1 MFAELERLSYSFGCG
16 EHTITLRYDIAALTR
31 LEQCGLSYEDIFAE
45 RITGRELV
53 TFLEAGCAELPMRA
67 AEVLRKTGAQE
78 LWRHIRAAVIMSL
91 PGRDPLVI
99 DIPENAGTAPDMKR
113 LRCLICD
120 VMRKPEEF
128 FWHSTMR
135 ELCERW
141 QCFAEVKGYAEKPRR
156 MEMFDLEGME

>member
-53 TFLEAGCAELPMRA
+53 TFLEAGCAELPVRA
-67 AEVLRKTGAQE
+67 AEVLRETGAQE
-78 LWRHIRAAVIMSL
+78 LWRHIRAAVMMSL
-91 PGRDPLVI
+91 PVRDPLVI

-113 LRCLICD
+113 LRCFICD

-141 QCFAEVKGYAEKPRR
+141 QCYAEVKGYAEKPRR

>member
-16 EHTITLRYDIAALTR
+16 EHTITLRYDIAALTH

-67 AEVLRKTGAQE
+67 AEVLRETGAQE
-78 LWRHIRAAVIMSL
+78 LWRHIRTAVMMSL
-91 PGRDPLVI
+91 PVRDPLVI

-156 MEMFDLEGME
+156 MEMYDMEGME